1 MKKFILLFVAVAG
14 MITLQSCEG
23 PEGIPGPP
31 GAPGAPGL
39 PGESGGSGQVALAV
53 VYEVN
58 ANLNAKND
66 FSALF
71 SFSTPLFDSDNVLV
85 YRLKTVEGGEKIWE
99 PLPRKYYLSD
109 ELGDVGEIDY
119 LYNFSKRDF
128 FIKMEFS
135 LVEGVDV
142 NATLAP
148 WGSKQ
153 VFRAV
158 VIPSKFGDVKRLNA
172 TAAKSNVAQD
182 YQSVMDRYQ
191 LKESDVIK
199 L

>member
-31 GAPGAPGL
+31 GQ
-39 PGESGGSGQVALAV
+39 GELAV

-58 ANLNAKND
+58 ADLNAKND

-71 SFSTPLFDSDNVLV
+71 NFSIPLFDSDNVLM
-85 YRLKTVEGGEKIWE
+85 YRLMAVEDGKDIWE

-109 ELGDVGEIDY
+109 DLGDVGEIDY

-182 YQSVMDRYQ
+182 YQSVTDRYQ

>member
-1 MKKFILLFVAVAG
+1 MKKFILLFLAVAG

-31 GAPGAPGL
+31 GQ
-39 PGESGGSGQVALAV
+39 GELGV

-58 ANLNAKND
+58 ADLNAKNN
-66 FSALF
+66 FTALF
-71 SFSTPLFDSDNVLV
+71 NFSIPLYESDNVIM
-85 YRLKTVEGGEKIWE
+85 YRLMAVENGKDIWE

-109 ELGDVGEIDY
+109 EIGEVGEIDY

-128 FIKMEFS
+128 FIKMEFA
-135 LVEGVDV
+135 LVDGVDV

-158 VIPSKFGDVKRLNA
+158 VIPSKFGDVKKLNA
-172 TAAKSNVAQD
+172 MASKSTETQD

-191 LKESDVIK
+191 LKESDVIR
-199 L
+199 LQ